1 MSSYPQAQAEN
12 MTNHPSR
19 RAFYTLGFTL
29 LEVMLVLVIMG
40 LAASAIVMNYGGA
53 NHLDDVK
60 KQSQRF
66 EVVFN
71 MASDFAVLNQQT
83 LGLRIEADKNTYHFL
98 RLDDEQQWQLLTED
112 PTFAEFTL
120 PEEMTLA
127 LKLDDLPW
135 DTDDNLFDNK
145 VFDEELSV
153 SNDGVDIGQEEEK
166 KPKPPQVLVLSSG
179 DITPFSLV
187 FGFEPEFGREQAVYF
202 RINGEDSI
210 PLTREGPLDAP

>member
-1 MSSYPQAQAEN
+1 MS
-12 MTNHPSR
+12 
-19 RAFYTLGFTL
+19 
-29 LEVMLVLVIMG
+29 
-40 LAASAIVMNYGGA
+40 YGGA
-53 NHLDDVK
+53 SHLDDVK

-83 LGLRIEADKNTYHFL
+83 LGLRVEADKNTYHFL

-112 PTFAEFTL
+112 STFAEFTL
-120 PEEMTLA
+120 PEEMILA

-153 SNDGVDIGQEEEK
+153 SKDSVDIGKEEEK
-166 KPKPPQVLVLSSG
+166 KPQPPQVLVLSSG
-179 DITPFSLV
+179 EITPFSLV
-187 FGFEPEFGREQAVYF
+187 FGFEPEFGSEQAVYF